1 MARARR
7 KGALIYLAAHFTSV
21 GDKMHPFWDGD
32 LSAIDKLVTWIT
44 QINYAL
50 IVIEY
55 QIAM

>member
-21 GDKMHPFWDGD
+21 GDRMHPFWDGD

-44 QINYAL
+44 QIIYFQN
-50 IVIEY
+50 VIQY
-55 QIAM
+55 QLAK